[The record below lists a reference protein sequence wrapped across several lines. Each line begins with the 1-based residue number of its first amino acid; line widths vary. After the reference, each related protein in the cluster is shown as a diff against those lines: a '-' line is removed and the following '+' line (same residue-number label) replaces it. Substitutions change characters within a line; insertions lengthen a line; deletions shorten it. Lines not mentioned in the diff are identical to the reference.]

1 MKNKILYLIL
11 SCLTIVQFSCS
22 EAQQEVQQDV
32 KRNCEFLKL
41 ILTKFGKGGRY
52 IVVEPKTG
60 FGDTIDLNDKE
71 EIKQIKKIVKKNLV
85 IPKYNISSLLDA
97 LFEINR
103 ESVTIETESDVKQG
117 YLIDRKKQ
125 FDDYFEENGGGWEK
139 LYQENPNVKGFTTVS
154 IPAYDKDNS
163 ILLVYE
169 GTQSHW
175 LAGVG
180 WIIAYKVEKNELI
193 ELSRVKLW
201 IS

>member
-1 MKNKILYLIL
+1 
-11 SCLTIVQFSCS
+11 
-22 EAQQEVQQDV
+22 
-32 KRNCEFLKL
+32 RNCEFLKL
-41 ILTKFGKGGRY
+41 IITKFRKGGRY
-52 IVVEPKTG
+52 IVVETKTG

-154 IPAYDKDNS
+154 IPAYDKDNN